1 LGFFY
6 LLALSLQKTTIT
18 LNTTPEKKGFHPRN
32 KHRFPYNFQLLIE
45 NSPSLKQFVAVNKFG
60 NESIDFSNPKA
71 VKLLNAALLKTYY
84 NLEYWDIPEGFLCPP
99 IPGRA
104 EYIHH
109 IADILSGVYGEIPTG
124 KKIKILDIGIGANCI
139 YPIIGTSEYNW
150 QFVGSE
156 VDSQAIKWAD
166 KLIKANPNL
175 KDAIELRMQ
184 PSKRNIFKNI
194 IQEGELFDMT
204 LCNPP
209 FHSSKEEATKGT
221 IRKIKNLKNEV
232 PLKPVLNF
240 GGVNNELWCE
250 GGELAYIT
258 NMIYESVHFQKQCL
272 WFSTLVSKKE
282 NLKQI
287 YKLLKKVGTFE
298 VKTIELNQG
307 NKTSRLVFWSYKDTK
322 SKFQ

>member
-1 LGFFY
+1 M
-6 LLALSLQKTTIT
+6 
-18 LNTTPEKKGFHPRN
+18 NTTPEKKGFHPRN

-45 NSPSLKQFVAVNKFG
+45 NTPALKQFVAVNKFG

-109 IADILSGVYGEIPTG
+109 IADVLNGVYGEIPMG

-175 KDAIELRMQ
+175 KDTIELRMQ

-250 GGELAYIT
+250 GGELAFIT

>member
-1 LGFFY
+1 M
-6 LLALSLQKTTIT
+6 
-18 LNTTPEKKGFHPRN
+18 NTTPEKKGFHPRN
-32 KHRFPYNFQLLIE
+32 KHRFSYNFQLLIE
-45 NSPSLKQFVAVNKFG
+45 NTPLLKQFVAVNKFG

-109 IADILSGVYGEIPTG
+109 IADILSEVYGEIPTG

-184 PSKRNIFKNI
+184 PSKRNVFKNI

-232 PLKPVLNF
+232 HSKPVLNF

-250 GGELAYIT
+250 GGELAFIT

-307 NKTSRLVFWSYKDTK
+307 NKTSRLVFWSFKDTK

>member
-1 LGFFY
+1 MGFFY
-6 LLALSLQKTTIT
+6 LLVLSLPKTNPI

-32 KHRFPYNFQLLIE
+32 KHKSGYDFEKLITS
-45 NSPSLKQFVAVNKFG
+45 NPTLKDFVAINKFG

-71 VKLLNAALLKTYY
+71 VKALNQALLKTHY
-84 NLEYWDIPEGFLCPP
+84 NIDYWDIPQGFLCPP

-109 IADILSGVYGEIPTG
+109 IADILSEVYGEIPTG
-124 KKIKILDIGIGANCI
+124 KKIKVLDVGTGSNLI
-139 YPIIGTSEYNW
+139 YPIIGVSEYGW

-156 VDSQAIKWAD
+156 IDSQSINWAD
-166 KLIKANPNL
+166 KIVKSNASL
-175 KDAIELRMQ
+175 KDLVELRIQ
-184 PSKRNIFKNI
+184 SSKRNVFKNI
-194 IQEGELFDMT
+194 INEGEHFDMT

-221 IRKIKNLKNEV
+221 IRKVKNLKNEITS
-232 PLKPVLNF
+232 KPTLNF

-250 GGELAYIT
+250 GGELAFIT
-258 NMIYESVHFQKQCL
+258 NMIYESVHFKSQSL

-287 YKLLKKVGTFE
+287 YKLFKKVGTVE
-298 VKTIELNQG
+298 VKTIDQEQG
-307 NKTSRLVFWSYKDTK
+307 NKISRLVFWSFRELKVL
-322 SKFQ
+322 